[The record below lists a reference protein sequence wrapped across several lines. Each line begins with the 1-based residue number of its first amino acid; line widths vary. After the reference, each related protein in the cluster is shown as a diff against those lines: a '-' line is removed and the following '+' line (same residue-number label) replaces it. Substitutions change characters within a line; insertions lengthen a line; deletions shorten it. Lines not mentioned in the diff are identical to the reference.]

1 MMSKHEILELTRPVE
16 GWLYNAEGML
26 LYDLAQQCTGRGVI
40 VEIGSWKGKSTIWLA
55 KGAEAGNRVKVYAID
70 PHTGSEEHQN
80 QQKQVWTFDEFKQ
93 NIEMA
98 NVADLVCPILKT
110 STAAASDFNQP
121 VELVFI
127 DGAHDYE
134 SVKQDFEAWHPK
146 VVDGGMIAF
155 HDTSGWEGPKQV
167 VTESVFKSPHFK
179 QVRFVFSITCGRKV
193 AQNTLGDRLRNRFML
208 VAKNI
213 HDTVLQFLTKESVKK
228 IVLKVL
234 GR

>member
-1 MMSKHEILELTRPVE
+1 MSKSQILEMTRPVE
-16 GWLYNAEGML
+16 GWLFNAEGAL

-55 KGAEAGNRVKVYAID
+55 KGTEAGSRVKVYAID

-80 QQKQVWTFDEFKQ
+80 QQQQVWTFDEFKR
-93 NIEMA
+93 NIAMA
-98 NVADLVCPILKT
+98 KVSDLVCPILKT
-110 STAAASDFNQP
+110 STAAASDFSQP

-127 DGAHDYE
+127 DGAHDYA
-134 SVKQDFEAWHPK
+134 SVKQDFELWFPK
-146 VVDGGMIAF
+146 VVEGGTIAF
-155 HDTSGWEGPKQV
+155 HDTSGWEGPKRV

-193 AQNTLGDRLRNRFML
+193 TQNTLGDRIRNRFL
-208 VAKNI
+208 LLAKNL
-213 HDTVLQFLTKESVKK
+213 HDPILQFLTRESVKR
-228 IVLKVL
+228 IVLKLL